1 MTMRMGIVRR
11 IVLPAVAMALAA
23 AMAATGRCDEAVA
36 EDAAAH
42 PATHVQTATIK
53 VAVEGASLPLQTF
66 CLDSRGNIL
75 AGLGDGAGEIR
86 MLDADGKLLKS
97 WKTPVAPEA
106 INTAPDGAV
115 LVAGG
120 GKLLKYDRDGNL
132 LLEKES
138 PHAASI
144 KENTAK
150 IREDVIN
157 QFAQRSQVYEQQV
170 ELYEAE
176 IKKLKAQGE
185 LSDLDQRRV
194 AAYER
199 NIEALRRYV
208 AQNADN
214 KPSEEQIAQ
223 QVAAMSV
230 YKLKTASISASGKD
244 VFVAV
249 PAMVGYGYDVW
260 RMSDQF
266 DDAESIV
273 TGLRGCCGQMDVQCN
288 ADGVFVAEN
297 SRHRVCRYDRDG
309 ELITTWG
316 QRATEGVV
324 GFGSCCNPMNV
335 AFGPGGDVYTAESTT
350 GRIKRYSPDGKLL
363 GLVGSV
369 DLVPGCKKV
378 SIAVSRDGSRVYM
391 LDITRTHIVLMT
403 RQADKEAAQ

>member
-1 MTMRMGIVRR
+1 
-11 IVLPAVAMALAA
+11 MALVIVGALSTA
-23 AMAATGRCDEAVA
+23 GRCEEAVA
-36 EDAAAH
+36 DDAADFT
-42 PATHVQTATIK
+42 ATHEQTATIK
-53 VAVEGASLPLQTF
+53 VAAEDKPLPLQTF
-66 CLDSRGNIL
+66 CLDAAGNIL
-75 AGLGDGAGEIR
+75 AGLGNGEGEIR
-86 MLDADGKLLKS
+86 VLDADGEFLRS
-97 WKTPVAPEA
+97 WKTPVTPEA
-106 INTAPDGAV
+106 LNVAPDGAV

-120 GKLLKYDRDGNL
+120 GKLLKYDREGRL

-144 KENTAK
+144 KENAAK

-157 QFAQRSQVYEQQV
+157 QFKQRSQVYAQQI

-176 IKKLKAQGE
+176 IKKLKANGE

-214 KPSEEQIAQ
+214 QPSDEQIEQ
-223 QVAAMSV
+223 QVAAMSA
-230 YKLKTASISASGKD
+230 YKLKFSSISASGND

-249 PAMVGYGYDVW
+249 PAMVGYGYDIW
-260 RMSDQF
+260 RMSDTL
-266 DDAESIV
+266 DDAKNIV

-350 GRIKRYSPDGKLL
+350 GRIKRYSPSGELL
-363 GLVGSV
+363 GLVGNV

-378 SIAVSRDGSRVYM
+378 SIAVSRDVSRVYM
-391 LDITRTHIVLMT
+391 LDMTRTHIVLMT
-403 RQADKEAAQ
+403 RKANKEAAQ